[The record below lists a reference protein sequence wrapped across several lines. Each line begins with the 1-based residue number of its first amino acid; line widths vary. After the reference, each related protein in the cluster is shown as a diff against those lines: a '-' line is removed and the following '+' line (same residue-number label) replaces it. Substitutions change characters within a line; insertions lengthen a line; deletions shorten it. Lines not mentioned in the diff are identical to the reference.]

1 MKDEY
6 NLTEQELLYKLAK
19 ENNSYISKDTFRK
32 IKPFMQK
39 VDINVSLYEFSI
51 DTSRNF

>member
-32 IKPFMQK
+32 INLLCKRLILMS
-39 VDINVSLYEFSI
+39 VYMNLV
-51 DTSRNF
+51 